1 LTKKIIWA
9 KRHTCENYLL
19 QYSSA
24 KAFLFYYE
32 SANRGDQ
39 KESHMK
45 EVVIVSGVRTAIGT
59 FGASLKD
66 VSAIKLGAI
75 AIREVLKKVHLKPI
89 VQKELLEVSP
99 DAFKGAGMTELE
111 KSNYKWD
118 ESMQGVQVD
127 EVIMGNVIQ
136 AGQGQN
142 PGRQAMIYA
151 GVPKETNA
159 FTINKVC
166 ASGLK
171 AIALGAQSI
180 LAGEAEVVVA
190 GGMENMSQV
199 PYAFPLGR
207 WGARMFN
214 QEMVDLMV
222 FDGLFE
228 IFYGYHMGL
237 TAENIAEKFGIS
249 RKEQDELGLLSHQ
262 RARAAIKNGNFKE
275 EIVPVVIPQKK
286 GDPILFDTDERPMD
300 TSLEKMG
307 KLATA
312 FKAGG
317 TVTAGNASGIN
328 DAAAAVLLMTKEKA
342 KALNL
347 EPMGTIRSY
356 AAGGVDPAYMGLGP
370 IPAVRKA
377 LKKAGVTL
385 NDIGLIEL
393 NEAFASQAIACIRE
407 LQFDMEKTN
416 VNGSG
421 ISLGH
426 PIGCSGARLIVT
438 LLHEMKRR
446 KVNLGLASLCIG
458 GGQGMAMI
466 IEKS

>member
-1 LTKKIIWA
+1 MREAVII
-9 KRHTCENYLL
+9 
-19 QYSSA
+19 
-24 KAFLFYYE
+24 
-32 SANRGDQ
+32 
-39 KESHMK
+39 
-45 EVVIVSGVRTAIGT
+45 SGARTAVGT

-75 AIREVLKKVHLKPI
+75 AIREALKRAGLKPI
-89 VQKELLEVSP
+89 VRKELLEVAP
-99 DAFKGAGMTELE
+99 DAFKWAGMSDLE
-111 KSNYKWD
+111 KKHYQWD
-118 ESMQGVQVD
+118 ESLQGVQVD
-127 EVIMGNVIQ
+127 EVIMGNVLQ

-142 PGRQAMIYA
+142 PARQATIYA

-237 TAENIAEKFGIS
+237 TAENIAEKYGIS
-249 RKEQDELGLLSHQ
+249 RKDQDELGLLSHQ
-262 RARAAIKNGNFKE
+262 RARAAIKNGAFKE

-286 GDPILFDTDERPMD
+286 GDPVVFDTDERPMD
-300 TSLEKMG
+300 TSLEKMA
-307 KLATA
+307 KLPTA
-312 FKAGG
+312 FKQGG

-328 DAAAAVLLMTKEKA
+328 DAAAAVVLMSKEMA
-342 KALNL
+342 KVLNL
-347 EPMGTIRSY
+347 EPLGTIRSY
-356 AAGGVDPAYMGLGP
+356 AAGGVDPAFMGLGP
-370 IPAVRKA
+370 IPSVRKA
-377 LKKAGVTL
+377 LKKAGVSL
-385 NDIGLIEL
+385 NDVGLIEL

-407 LQFDMEKTN
+407 LKFDMEKTN

-421 ISLGH
+421 ISIGH

-438 LLHEMKRR
+438 LLHEMKHR
-446 KVNLGLASLCIG
+446 KVNLGLATLCIG
-458 GGQGMAMI
+458 GGQGMAMVV
-466 IEKS
+466 ERS